1 MDEVPEI
8 ALGIAAEVVARRH
21 GGTGRAL
28 RGLTG
33 PVRRASDRPWQPA
46 VSPR

>member
-8 ALGIAAEVVARRH
+8 ALGVAVEVVARRH

-28 RGLTG
+28 RGLSG
-33 PVRRASDRPWQPA
+33 LVQRASDRSRQPA